1 MAMQRRGKPRQ
12 GELWVATNQIVQTP
26 GHVFYDRLNAVL
38 KEADFDRWI
47 EDRCRKF
54 YAEGGRPSVPPGVF
68 FRMIFVGFF
77 EGLDS
82 QRMIAWRCADSLSL
96 KAFLGYALT
105 EETPDHSSLTRI
117 RQRFPLEL
125 FQEVFRFVLKLVDEQ
140 GLLKGKTVG
149 VDSTFLEAN
158 AAMKSIVRKETGEN
172 WEQYL
177 KGLAEK
183 DGVPIENKADL
194 IRYDKQRNKEGK
206 KKVSN
211 QEWESPV
218 DPDARIMKMKDG
230 TTHLAYKAEHVVD
243 LETGAILS
251 AEIHQATES
260 DSGTLEASL
269 RTAQA
274 HLKEAGTYRYIEEVA
289 ADKGYHKGEALQ
301 ACGLLNGLG
310 IRTYVPEPESKYE
323 RKWTDKSPLER
334 KAVENNRRR
343 MKRPY
348 GKELQRR
355 RSEVVERTFAHTC
368 ETGGARRMWLRGLE
382 SAKKRYLL
390 TAVGNNL
397 GLVMRKLLGSGKPRM
412 WGMLAGVFLCLW
424 NALRALLTSPP
435 RLDFSAHRRMKD
447 KNRMLG

>member
-54 YAEGGRPSVPPGVF
+54 YADGGRPSVPPGVF

-158 AAMKSIVRKETGEN
+158 AAMKSIVRKDTGEN

-251 AEIHQATES
+251 AEMHH
-260 DSGTLEASL
+260 GTPS
-269 RTAQA
+269 Q
-274 HLKEAGTYRYIEEVA
+274 
-289 ADKGYHKGEALQ
+289 
-301 ACGLLNGLG
+301 
-310 IRTYVPEPESKYE
+310 
-323 RKWTDKSPLER
+323 PL
-334 KAVENNRRR
+334 
-343 MKRPY
+343 
-348 GKELQRR
+348 
-355 RSEVVERTFAHTC
+355 S
-368 ETGGARRMWLRGLE
+368 
-382 SAKKRYLL
+382 
-390 TAVGNNL
+390 
-397 GLVMRKLLGSGKPRM
+397 
-412 WGMLAGVFLCLW
+412 
-424 NALRALLTSPP
+424 
-435 RLDFSAHRRMKD
+435 
-447 KNRMLG
+447 